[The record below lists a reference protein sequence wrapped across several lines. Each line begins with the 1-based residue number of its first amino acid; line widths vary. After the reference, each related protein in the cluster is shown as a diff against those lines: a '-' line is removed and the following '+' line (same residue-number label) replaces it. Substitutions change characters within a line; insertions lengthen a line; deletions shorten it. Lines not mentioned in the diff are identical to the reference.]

1 MPLLQLPRRWMV
13 TVTVQQHEYD
23 VAIIGSGIGGLAA
36 GALLSN
42 AGYRVFVAEKMPFFG
57 GRCATLDFQGYK
69 IDTGVS
75 LVVDEL
81 HGALCREVGVDFEF
95 RAVDPLLVCHLKGKD
110 YPFNTADGMVA
121 LINAA
126 SRDDAEAGRVLQA
139 LMNAVMWAE
148 PSSSMSFLDWITHY
162 TDNPDLLAVF
172 QCLVT
177 SIFGLRL
184 SEVPAGAYFRMIAV
198 TEEAGLK
205 TSGFPL
211 HGGGAVSDA
220 LVKAIRARG
229 SEVRRQCAAVR
240 IDVDDGRAVGA
251 LVRRHNGQEWMIRA
265 QAVISNAGPRQTVEL
280 VGEDHLSAGYVSEVE
295 SIKPVPIIRI
305 VAASDEPLME
315 GSSVRL
321 LTEARRLLLVWT
333 PSNGNPHIAPEGKH
347 MLAGFAFPAS
357 AAPPFDFQDDI
368 ELCLQDL
375 RSFIPGF
382 DERAEVLRIDTFHGD
397 WPEYGTHLGRG
408 LPLKTPIEGLYLVGD
423 TTAPIGWFGSPA
435 SITSARLVAADVM
448 ERYQPNPVPS

>member
-1 MPLLQLPRRWMV
+1 M
-13 TVTVQQHEYD
+13 QQYKYD

-57 GRCATLDFQGYK
+57 GRCATFDFKGYK

-95 RAVDPLLVCHLKGKD
+95 RAVDPLLVCHLKGQD
-110 YPFNTADGMVA
+110 YPFNTAEGMVA
-121 LINAA
+121 LINEA
-126 SRDDAEAGRVLQA
+126 SQDDAEAGRVLQA
-139 LMNAVMWAE
+139 LMNAVTWTE
-148 PSSSMSFLDWITHY
+148 PSSSMSFLDWITNY

-184 SEVPAGAYFRMIAV
+184 SEVPAGAYFRMIAE
-198 TEEAGLK
+198 TEKAGLK

-211 HGGGAVSDA
+211 HGGGAVSGA

-229 SEVRRQCAAVR
+229 SDVRRQCAALR
-240 IDVDDGRAVGA
+240 INVDDGRAVGA
-251 LVRRHNGQEWMIRA
+251 SVRRRNGQEWEIQA
-265 QAVISNAGPRQTVEL
+265 QAVISNAGPRQTVQL
-280 VGEDHLSAGYVSEVE
+280 VGPEHLSSGYLDEVE
-295 SIKPVPIIRI
+295 SIKSVPIIRI
-305 VAASDEPLME
+305 VAASDKPLME

-333 PSNGNPHIAPEGKH
+333 PSNGNPHVAPDGKH

-357 AAPPFDFQDDI
+357 AHPPFDFESDI

-375 RSFIPGF
+375 RDFVPDF
-382 DERAEVLRIDTFHGD
+382 DGCAEVLRVDTFHGD
-397 WPEYGTHLGRG
+397 WPEYGTHSGHG
-408 LPLKTPIEGLYLVGD
+408 LPLKTPVEGLYLVGD

-435 SITSARLVAADVM
+435 SIVSARLAAADVI
-448 ERYQPNPVPS
+448 ERYRPDPVPS

>member
-1 MPLLQLPRRWMV
+1 
-13 TVTVQQHEYD
+13 VQQYKYD

-57 GRCATLDFQGYK
+57 GRCATLDFKGYK
-69 IDTGVS
+69 VDTGVS

-95 RAVDPLLVCHLKGKD
+95 RAVDPLLVCHFNGKD
-110 YPFNTADGMVA
+110 YPFSTPEGMVA
-121 LINAA
+121 LINEA
-126 SRDDAEAGRVLQA
+126 SRDDAEAGRVFQA
-139 LMNAVMWAE
+139 LMNAVTWTE
-148 PSSSMSFLDWITHY
+148 PSSSMSFLDWITQY
-162 TDNPDLLAVF
+162 TDNPALVAVF

-184 SEVPAGAYFRMIAV
+184 SEVPAGAYFRMIAE
-198 TEEAGLK
+198 TEKAGLK

-211 HGGGAVSDA
+211 HGGGAVSGA

-229 SEVRRQCAAVR
+229 SVVRRQCAAIR
-240 IDVDDGRAVGA
+240 IDVDNGRAKGA
-251 LVRRHNGQEWMIRA
+251 VVRRHNGQEWAIEA
-265 QAVISNAGPRQTVEL
+265 QAVISNAGPRPTVEL
-280 VGEDHLSAGYVSEVE
+280 VGREHLSPGYLNEVE
-295 SIKPVPIIRI
+295 SIKSVPIIRV
-305 VAASDEPLME
+305 VAASSKPLME

-321 LTEARRLLLVWT
+321 LTDARRLLLVWT
-333 PSNGNPHIAPEGKH
+333 PTNGNPHIAPAGKH

-357 AAPPFDFQDDI
+357 ARPPFDFKNDI

-375 RSFIPGF
+375 RGFIPDF
-382 DERAEVLRIDTFHGD
+382 DERAEVLRVDTFHGE
-397 WPEYGTHLGRG
+397 WPEYGTHSGHG
-408 LPLKTPIEGLYLVGD
+408 LPLKTPVEGLYLVGD

-435 SITSARLVAADVM
+435 SIVSARLAVADVM
-448 ERYQPNPVPS
+448 ERYQPGPVSSDPG

>member
-1 MPLLQLPRRWMV
+1 ML
-13 TVTVQQHEYD
+13 VQQYKCD
-23 VAIIGSGIGGLAA
+23 IAIIGSGIGGLAA

-42 AGYRVFVAEKMPFFG
+42 AGYRVIVVEKMPFFG

-75 LVVDEL
+75 LVVDEV

-110 YPFNTADGMVA
+110 YPFGTAEGMA
-121 LINAA
+121 TLISEA
-126 SRDDAEAGRVLQA
+126 SRDDAEMGRVFQA
-139 LMNAVMWAE
+139 MMNAVTWTE
-148 PSSSMSFLDWITHY
+148 PSNSMSFLDWITQY

-184 SEVPAGAYFRMIAV
+184 SEVPAGAYFRMIAE
-198 TEEAGLK
+198 TEKAGLK

-211 HGGGAVSDA
+211 HGGGAVSN
-220 LVKAIRARG
+220 
-229 SEVRRQCAAVR
+229 
-240 IDVDDGRAVGA
+240 A
-251 LVRRHNGQEWMIRA
+251 LVRAIRGRGCEVWRHCPTRRVNIDNGRATGVLVTRRGKECGIQA

-280 VGEDHLSAGYVSEVE
+280 VGKERLSAGYVKEVE
-295 SIKPVPIIRI
+295 SLKSVPIIR
-305 VAASDEPLME
+305 VAATSDEPLIE

-321 LTEARRLLLVWT
+321 LTEARRMLLVWT

-347 MLAGFAFPAS
+347 LLAGFAFPSS
-357 AAPPFDFQDDI
+357 AYPPFNFEDDI
-368 ELCLQDL
+368 KLCLQDL
-375 RSFIPGF
+375 RDFIPGF
-382 DERAEVLRIDTFHGD
+382 DERAEILRIDTFHGD
-397 WPEYGTHLGRG
+397 WPEYGTHSGYG

-423 TTAPIGWFGSPA
+423 TTAPLGWFGSPA
-435 SITSARLVAADVM
+435 AVKSARLVTADVM
-448 ERYQPNPVPS
+448 QRYQPCPLE

>member
-1 MPLLQLPRRWMV
+1 MLLLKTPWRWRAA
-13 TVTVQQHEYD
+13 VQQYRCD
-23 VAIIGSGIGGLAA
+23 IAIIGSGIGGLAA
-36 GALLSN
+36 GALLSK
-42 AGYRVFVAEKMPFFG
+42 AGYRVFVAEQMPFFG

-95 RAVDPLLVCHLKGKD
+95 RAVDPLLVCHFKGKD
-110 YPFNTADGMVA
+110 YPFNTPEGMVA
-121 LINAA
+121 LINEA
-126 SRDDAEAGRVLQA
+126 SRDDAEAGRVFQA
-139 LMNAVMWAE
+139 LMNSVMWAE
-148 PSSSMSFLDWITHY
+148 PSSSMSFLDWVTQY

-184 SEVPAGAYFRMIAV
+184 SEVPAGAYFRMIA
-198 TEEAGLK
+198 EMEKAGLK

-229 SEVRRQCAAVR
+229 SEVRRQSAAVR
-240 IDVDDGRAVGA
+240 INVDNGRATGV
-251 LVRRHNGQEWMIRA
+251 LVRRHNGQEWAIQA

-280 VGEDHLSAGYVSEVE
+280 VGQEHLSAGYVKEVE
-295 SIKPVPIIRI
+295 SLKSVPIIRI
-305 VAASDEPLME
+305 VATSDEPLME

-357 AAPPFDFQDDI
+357 ALPPFDFEDDI

-375 RSFIPGF
+375 RDFIPEF
-382 DERAEVLRIDTFHGD
+382 HQRAEVLRVDTFHGD
-397 WPEYGTHLGRG
+397 WPEYGTHSGYG
-408 LPLKTPIEGLYLVGD
+408 LPLKTPVEDLYLVGD

-435 SITSARLVAADVM
+435 SVMSARLAAADVM
-448 ERYQPNPVPS
+448 ERHQPLSVE